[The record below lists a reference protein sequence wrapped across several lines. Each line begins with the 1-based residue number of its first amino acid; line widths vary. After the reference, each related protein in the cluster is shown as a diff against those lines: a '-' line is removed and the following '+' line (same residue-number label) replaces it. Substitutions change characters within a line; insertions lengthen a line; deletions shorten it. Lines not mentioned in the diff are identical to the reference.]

1 LTNNG
6 SIGALSDLAIVGDPQ
21 VTNNGTI
28 TGFVKFT
35 GDNNSIVNNGTFN
48 LRHFA
53 DTTGNVDASGN
64 GVRDTLRV
72 AIADLGNGSNNS
84 SATKGPRAVPG
95 VTGAPTLNNRGQYP
109 PLNNPNN
116 AMPLNGP
123 LQGLLVGVNPSINP
137 GTIDLKSNPAA
148 GDVLVITSSR
158 QA

>member
-1 LTNNG
+1 
-6 SIGALSDLAIVGDPQ
+6 VGDPQ

-53 DTTGNVDASGN
+53 DTTGSVDASGN

-84 SATKGPRAVPG
+84 FT
-95 VTGAPTLNNRGQYP
+95 NN
-109 PLNNPNN
+109 
-116 AMPLNGP
+116 
-123 LQGLLVGVNPSINP
+123 GLLALPDRRHNAGQHGAVS
-137 GTIDLKSNPAA
+137 PAQQSQQRNDA
-148 GDVLVITSSR
+148 
-158 QA
+158 